1 MPTKI
6 EIIYDKIKREIEE
19 IKENHNYN
27 NLSNAFG
34 HFFIK
39 NLFNIDDQQASETLT
54 DGGNDNGIDAI
65 YISNDDEKVINF
77 FQFKFPRDLN
87 TINKGFTEEEI
98 TKLESGVR
106 EFLSNDKL
114 EKKRWNNDIID
125 KHREVREL
133 SSYDIKLLLVR
144 FTTSEFEHLE
154 NKLKHICTSIK
165 KSTLNECTY
174 SFYAA
179 EEISK
184 LYEARYEKKYPN
196 ITISSYTNQIQMFD
210 GDIFKSINIV
220 CSIEELY
227 NSIKDKRN
235 QMFDGNVRYYDSTTE
250 VTKGI
255 KRTLLESPE
264 KFIVLNNGITI
275 LTEKVEYNMNGS
287 KFFLTS
293 ASIINGA
300 QTVGTILDVFDDLIK
315 NGNDLDKYKNST
327 ILIRILEVKDKE
339 NLINEIVNSLNT
351 QTRMFSAYNI
361 SNDSRL
367 KEIQQKLNKNDK
379 EPYFLEIK
387 YNEYNTQKYLEKTK
401 KYKKNVITSEK
412 LIQIYVGYYNKND
425 KASIAKSQSSELLSD
440 SKLINTVLDNMDYK
454 ETINIIKLY
463 YRIQKVITMF
473 RGYRNYKKTEII
485 EYLEIE
491 DSEID
496 DYQFLTTGDILIL
509 YVVGLITETKAEII
523 NNEKSIDKYIKE
535 AIELIQK
542 YIKDNIKVEKRS
554 LSNITKAK
562 NTFKEIKKMFYDKK
576 NI

>member
-1 MPTKI
+1 M
-6 EIIYDKIKREIEE
+6 
-19 IKENHNYN
+19 
-27 NLSNAFG
+27 
-34 HFFIK
+34 
-39 NLFNIDDQQASETLT
+39 
-54 DGGNDNGIDAI
+54 
-65 YISNDDEKVINF
+65 
-77 FQFKFPRDLN
+77 
-87 TINKGFTEEEI
+87 
-98 TKLESGVR
+98 
-106 EFLSNDKL
+106 
-114 EKKRWNNDIID
+114 
-125 KHREVREL
+125 
-133 SSYDIKLLLVR
+133 
-144 FTTSEFEHLE
+144 
-154 NKLKHICTSIK
+154 KHICTSIK

-509 YVVGLITETKAEII
+509 YAVGLITETKAEII

>member
-1 MPTKI
+1 MYK
-6 EIIYDKIKREIEE
+6 Y
-19 IKENHNYN
+19 
-27 NLSNAFG
+27 
-34 HFFIK
+34 
-39 NLFNIDDQQASETLT
+39 
-54 DGGNDNGIDAI
+54 
-65 YISNDDEKVINF
+65 
-77 FQFKFPRDLN
+77 
-87 TINKGFTEEEI
+87 
-98 TKLESGVR
+98 
-106 EFLSNDKL
+106 
-114 EKKRWNNDIID
+114 
-125 KHREVREL
+125 
-133 SSYDIKLLLVR
+133 
-144 FTTSEFEHLE
+144 
-154 NKLKHICTSIK
+154 K

-509 YVVGLITETKAEII
+509 YAVGLITETKAEII